1 MTLSSLWII
10 IPNANPILSSHA
22 KAKERGVY
30 KNRKRKPVIDRNE
43 VRKLK
48 AEGLS
53 TYKIADQMGISRMS
67 VHRILNNA
75 A

>member
-1 MTLSSLWII
+1 M
-10 IPNANPILSSHA
+10 
-22 KAKERGVY
+22 Y
-30 KNRKRKPVIDRNE
+30 KNHKRKPVIDRDE

-53 TYKIADQMGISRMS
+53 TYKIAEQMSISRMS

>member
-1 MTLSSLWII
+1 
-10 IPNANPILSSHA
+10 
-22 KAKERGVY
+22 VY
-30 KNRKRKPVIDRNE
+30 KNRKRKPVIDRDE

-48 AEGLS
+48 ADGLS
-53 TYKIADQMGISRMS
+53 TYKISDQMGISRMS

>member
-1 MTLSSLWII
+1 M
-10 IPNANPILSSHA
+10 
-22 KAKERGVY
+22 
-30 KNRKRKPVIDRNE
+30 DRDE

-48 AEGLS
+48 VEGLS
-53 TYKIADQMGISRMS
+53 TYKIADKMGISRMS